1 MGQQCAMCGRK
12 TIFFRW
18 TTDRYFDMKKYIKV
32 KSELE
37 NNKNVYIRREGDPV
51 CILCIDKHG
60 LMK

>member
-1 MGQQCAMCGRK
+1 MCGRK